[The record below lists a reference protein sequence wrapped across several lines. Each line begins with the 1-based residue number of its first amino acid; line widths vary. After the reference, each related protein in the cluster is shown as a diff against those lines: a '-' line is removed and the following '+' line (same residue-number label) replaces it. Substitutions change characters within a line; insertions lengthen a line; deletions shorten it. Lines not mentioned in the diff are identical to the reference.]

1 MVISRIRVFTVGRFH
16 FVPSLVICC
25 LVLIPFSDCFAYTI
39 RESSVLEKIRK
50 IDSLPVGHT
59 AIVFNEFD
67 QRIYA
72 ASRSSQEIFRIEA
85 NSNAGGIGSLIGN
98 SNDDSAIAASF
109 ETGDLFAT
117 NTSAGR
123 VMRYDQNLNWNQILV
138 NSDLTSYEDDQASI
152 FILPQSFSGDIGK
165 AGQGIITDR
174 NDLGEDYIFLFNIT
188 TEPSNLVPDELT
200 HSALQPRLK
209 TGYPVN
215 QGGKASW
222 TNITT
227 NSSKIFLLDDGSE
240 GDGIGQGYHLDLVS
254 NEVVLSFTGNPVSSG
269 TLLSGLNLDGFA
281 FNEKG
286 SFQYGFDHNLT
297 INGEFLGNFA
307 MSFQRDSADDPIELK
322 IDEEALSYSG
332 GNGLQFSMLIDSEGE
347 FDASIRGELS
357 INVGGTAFSIFDNLD
372 GEADGVL
379 QLVNL
384 DLDMVSPQ
392 LPEAKFSGKVAFVG
406 TEFNLIISSNA
417 SSLSVNFTDEV
428 GNFVPFVLPTL

>member
-16 FVPSLVICC
+16 FVPSLVISC

-39 RESSVLEKIRK
+39 QESSVLEKIRT

-117 NTSAGR
+117 DTSAGR

-138 NSDLTSYEDDQASI
+138 NSDLTSYEDDQAGI

-188 TEPSNLVPDELT
+188 T
-200 HSALQPRLK
+200 
-209 TGYPVN
+209 
-215 QGGKASW
+215 
-222 TNITT
+222 

-240 GDGIGQGYHLDLVS
+240 GDGIGQVYRLDLVS

-281 FNEKG
+281 INEKG

-406 TEFNLIISSNA
+406 TEFNLIIGSNA

>member
-39 RESSVLEKIRK
+39 RESSVLEKIRT
-50 IDSLPVGHT
+50 IDSLPAGHT

-138 NSDLTSYEDDQASI
+138 NSDLTSYEDDQAGI

-188 TEPSNLVPDELT
+188 T
-200 HSALQPRLK
+200 
-209 TGYPVN
+209 
-215 QGGKASW
+215 
-222 TNITT
+222 

-240 GDGIGQGYHLDLVS
+240 GDGIGQVYRLDLVS

-406 TEFNLIISSNA
+406 TEFNLIIGSNA